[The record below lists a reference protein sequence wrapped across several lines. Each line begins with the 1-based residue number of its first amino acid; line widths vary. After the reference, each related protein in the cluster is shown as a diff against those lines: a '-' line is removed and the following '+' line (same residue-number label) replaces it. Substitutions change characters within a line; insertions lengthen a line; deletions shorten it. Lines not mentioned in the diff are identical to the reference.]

1 MLVATQRIR
10 TKAFVRALPI
20 ATLVCSCAIGSRA
33 EQLPAS
39 DAATPDA
46 TARPD
51 ASQPPSDS
59 SPDAGCAIHA
69 GVTPVLDGSDDL
81 AAYPTTQQL
90 TPAAML
96 GSDAAAIVWDRDRIY
111 ITVRSPA
118 FAAPYV
124 PLHIYLEATPT
135 VEAVTSTGKE
145 YAGLTPQLP
154 FSPTHVIAV
163 RRVSDS
169 GTGGYDGVF
178 VPTDGWQ
185 TRVLALES
193 DTLSSSSEL
202 SVSVPWSAL
211 GTCPTALRMALHVVH
226 GQAANEWK
234 VLVPSTHTPWQM
246 PGGGFYEIDT
256 TADPNVTNWSLR

>member
-10 TKAFVRALPI
+10 TKALVRALPI
-20 ATLVCSCAIGSRA
+20 ATFVCSCAIGSRA

-39 DAATPDA
+39 DAATPDT
-46 TARPD
+46 TAPPD
-51 ASQPPSDS
+51 AAPLPDS
-59 SPDAGCAIHA
+59 PPDAGCAIHP
-69 GVTPVLDGSDDL
+69 GVTPVLDGNDDL
-81 AAYPTTQQL
+81 AAYPSTQRL

-96 GSDAAAIVWDRDRIY
+96 GSDAAAIAWDRDRLY
-111 ITVRSPA
+111 ITVHSPA
-118 FAAPYV
+118 FAAPYE
-124 PLHIYLEATPT
+124 PLHVY
-135 VEAVTSTGKE
+135 VEASPAGEAVASTGKE
-145 YAGLTPQLP
+145 YSGLTPVLP

-163 RRVSDS
+163 RRVSDA

-193 DTLSSSSEL
+193 NTFSSSSEL

-211 GTCPTALRMALHVVH
+211 GSCPTSLRMALHVVH
-226 GQAANEWK
+226 AQAANEWK